1 MYILGLILNLI
12 TFSITGIVQDAEN
25 QQPVAGAVV
34 SILETEESTTTDEKG
49 QYGLYNLD
57 PGTYTVQVQM
67 LGYQTTKQTVVIKN
81 ENVVAN
87 FLLNPL
93 NIMKEEVV
101 VEGIRADEKAPFT
114 QQVITQKQIEQ
125 VHYGQDLP
133 AFLNRTTAA
142 TFYSDNGTGIGYQF
156 LRIRGMD
163 QSRINTTINGIPYN
177 DGENL
182 WVISVNI
189 TDILNSLQS
198 IQIQR
203 GVGTSSNGAASY
215 GGSIN
220 YVTQDLLHDPAFNV
234 QLGYGSF
241 NSKRATAEYHTGLL
255 KNKFAF
261 YGRFSN
267 TYTDG
272 YRQNS
277 GSNINSYMFSG
288 GYFGKNSVLKFNFF
302 GGKEQ
307 SKLAYLAIDK
317 KTLDTNRR
325 YNPLTRYDEDVF
337 MQNFYQLQY
346 EQKINNRIRLS
357 ASPYYIQG
365 RGGYRTFV
373 YNPTF
378 ESLNLPNIITPTD
391 TITGIDKALC
401 TYDLVLDTYGA
412 MANAIYEDSLNK
424 FILGVHGNT
433 HSGTHLQDILN
444 AELLPP
450 GTLPKHRVYENTG
463 YKTDMSAFIKAQRAF
478 GKLLIYGDAQIRNAS
493 FRYLAKDFPILRDT
507 FKVDPISWTFF
518 NPKAG
523 VRYEINKQI
532 SVYSSIGMTTREPA
546 RIDMFGGLGERAYSG
561 LRLDAVK
568 PESVVDIEI
577 GLNYQ
582 TKNFTLQANLYNM
595 NFRNE
600 IVATGEYNAIGIAL
614 KRNTPQSFRRGIE
627 WDWTWRIAQ
636 KLYLTQ
642 NMAISQNKIKEFTQ
656 FYTVLDEFGNFVE
669 NKKVVFKNTN
679 TAYSPS
685 VIGFQSVRYVPKSWL
700 FFEVAGKYVSK
711 IYLDN
716 TSNENLTI
724 PGFFY
729 ADFAGGIYLDKW
741 LKHGKYLLKL
751 NVNNFTNTHYSMNGY
766 TYSFITRTAN
776 GDVQTDIPFYFPQ
789 ATLNYFITLDIRF

>member
-1 MYILGLILNLI
+1 MYILGLILNFI

-25 QQPVAGAVV
+25 QQPVTGAVV
-34 SILETEESTTTDEKG
+34 SIVETEESTTTDEKG
-49 QYGLYNLD
+49 QYGLFNLD
-57 PGTYTVQVQM
+57 PGTYTIQVQM

-81 ENVVAN
+81 ENIVLN
-87 FLLNPL
+87 FTLNPL
-93 NIMKEEVV
+93 NIMKEEVI

-114 QQVITQKQIEQ
+114 QKIITQKEIEQ
-125 VHYGQDLP
+125 AHYGQDVP
-133 AFLNRTTAA
+133 AFLNRTTAT

-156 LRIRGMD
+156 IRMRGMD

-189 TDILNSLQS
+189 TDFLNSVQS

-220 YVTQDLLHDPAFNV
+220 YVTQDLLHDPNFNL

-241 NSKRATAEYHTGLL
+241 NSRRAAAEYHTGLL

-261 YGRFSN
+261 YGRMSN
-267 TYTDG
+267 TATDG

-277 GSNINSYMFSG
+277 SSNINSYMFSG
-288 GYFGKNSVLKFNFF
+288 GYLGKNSVLKFNFF
-302 GGKEQ
+302 GGREQ
-307 SKLAYLAIDK
+307 SQLAYLGVEK

-325 YNPLTRYDEDVF
+325 YNPLTKYDEDVF

-346 EQKINNRIRLS
+346 EQKINSHMRLS
-357 ASPYYIQG
+357 VSPYYIQG

-378 ESLNLPNIITPTD
+378 ESLNLPNIISPTD

-401 TYDLVLDTYGA
+401 TYDLILDTYGA

-424 FILGVHGNT
+424 IIFGVHGNT
-433 HSGTHLQDILN
+433 HSGVHTQDVLN
-444 AELLPP
+444 ATLLPP
-450 GTLPKHRVYENTG
+450 GTNPKHKVYQNTG
-463 YKTDMSAFIKAQRAF
+463 YKTDLSAFIKAQRAVGNF
-478 GKLLIYGDAQIRNAS
+478 IIYGDAQIRNAS
-493 FRYLAKDFPILRDT
+493 FRYVGKDFPILRDT
-507 FKVDPISWTFF
+507 FKIEPISWTFF
-518 NPKAG
+518 NPKFG
-523 VRYEINKQI
+523 VRYELNKQW
-532 SVYSSIGMTTREPA
+532 SIYTSWGMTTREPA

-561 LRLDAVK
+561 LKLNAVK
-568 PESVVDIEI
+568 PEQVSDLELGV
-577 GLNYQ
+577 NYQ
-582 TKNFTLQANLYNM
+582 SKNFTAQVNLYNM
-595 NFRNE
+595 DFRNE

-627 WDWTWRIAQ
+627 WDWTWRIA
-636 KLYLTQ
+636 KKVYLSQ

-656 FYTVLDEFGNFVE
+656 FYTVFDSIGAYVE
-669 NKKVVFKNTN
+669 DKKVVFKNTT

-685 VIGFQSVRYVPKSWL
+685 VIAFQSVKYVPKSWL
-700 FFEVAGKYVSK
+700 FFEVSGKYVSK
-711 IYLDN
+711 MYLDN

-724 PGFFY
+724 PAFFY
-729 ADFAGGIYLDKW
+729 ADFAGGIHLDKW
-741 LKHGKYLLKL
+741 LKYGKYILKF
-751 NVNNFTNTHYSMNGY
+751 NINNFTNTRYSMNGY
-766 TYSFITRTAN
+766 TYSFFTRRNNT
-776 GDVQTDIPFYFPQ
+776 DVQTDIPFFFPQ
-789 ATLNYFITLDIRF
+789 ATRNYFISLDIRF